1 MAKTVGN
8 WKITDSKIAIQ
19 RIADTSTVQNLPF
32 GTVVRARDYG
42 STAYGEGEFIYVKG
56 VASGA
61 LRDWVGIRA
70 KAGLTTRAVA
80 SGNYELVGV
89 LCSTLDATTKFGWA
103 QISGRAVA
111 NCLTQFADN
120 GKVYLTASAGS
131 MDDASVAGDYVIGA
145 TGRNG
150 GTVTVGDLAGEFE
163 LNRPTTLRRTAPTG

>member
-8 WKITDSKIAIQ
+8 WKITSPEIGIQ
-19 RIADTSTVQNLPF
+19 RIAEVSTVQNLPF

-42 STAYGEGEFIYVKG
+42 STAYGEGEFMYVKG

-70 KAGLTTRAVA
+70 KAGLTTRATA
-80 SGNYELVGV
+80 SGVYELLGV
-89 LCSTLDATTKFGWA
+89 LCGTLDATTKFGWA
-103 QISGRAVA
+103 QIAGRCVG
-111 NCLTQFADN
+111 NVKTQFADN
-120 GKVYLTASAGS
+120 AAVYLTSTAGS
-131 MDDASVAGDYVIGA
+131 MDDASVAGDFILGA

-163 LNRPTTLRRTAPTG
+163 INRPHTIRRTAPAG